1 MHTHTHAHITV
12 HAHTPRTSLCMC
24 YTGDSAAD
32 HNIENENTHLIWA
45 FGQVSPE
52 YHHRFFTDAE
62 FNVTQ
67 NQRFFPVDQLKYH
80 GGKNRGATT
89 INFYQGDT
97 GRKCNKAAWLVAMIL

>member
-1 MHTHTHAHITV
+1 MHTHTHTHDYITTHTHITP
-12 HAHTPRTSLCMC
+12 HAWPR
-24 YTGDSAAD
+24 YTVGDSAAD
-32 HNIENENTHLIWA
+32 HNIENQDTLLIWA

-52 YHHRFFTDAE
+52 YHHRFLTDAE

-89 INFYQGDT
+89 INFFQGDT
-97 GRKCNKAAWLVAMIL
+97 GTFTFLTR

>member
-1 MHTHTHAHITV
+1 MKTLSETNIITTYTHHTTWPHNIV
-12 HAHTPRTSLCMC
+12 
-24 YTGDSAAD
+24 GDSAAD
-32 HNIENENTHLIWA
+32 HDIENGNVTLIWA

-52 YHHRFFTDAE
+52 YHHRFLIDQE

-89 INFYQGDT
+89 INFIQGDT
-97 GRKCNKAAWLVAMIL
+97 GMLATY